1 MTRDEALQVLGLKQ
15 GASPREVRLA
25 YLVEGEK
32 RTPLTGISIS
42 GKLSAV
48 LPTIRL
54 SQQQR
59 TYENY
64 CGPAFALLDNVTVF

>member
-1 MTRDEALQVLGLKQ
+1 MRVLSGLQTDLNNDYIG
-15 GASPREVRLA
+15 GEVRLA

-42 GKLSAV
+42 GKLSEV